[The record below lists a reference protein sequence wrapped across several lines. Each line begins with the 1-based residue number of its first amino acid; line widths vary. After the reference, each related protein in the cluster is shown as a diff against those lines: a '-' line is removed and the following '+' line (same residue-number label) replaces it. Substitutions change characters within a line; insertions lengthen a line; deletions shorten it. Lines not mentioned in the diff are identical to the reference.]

1 MGNGEER
8 DSEGEA
14 GEIAML
20 KRQLVSDKKYETFRM
35 EDCVMG

>member
-14 GEIAML
+14 AKIAML
-20 KRQLVSDKKYETFRM
+20 KKQLVSDKKYETCGM

>member
-8 DSEGEA
+8 DSEGPA
-14 GEIAML
+14 AEIAML
-20 KRQLVSDKKYETFRM
+20 KKQLVSDKKYETCGM